1 MRHVWFRGVI
11 ALVWM
16 LAAAVSLCHGGIFL
30 GVFDLILG
38 VHFGYQALLST
49 KGEKRDGRK

>member
-1 MRHVWFRGVI
+1 MRSVWFRGVI

>member
-16 LAAAVSLCHGGIFL
+16 LAAAVSLCHGGIVS
-30 GVFDLILG
+30 GMFDLAVG
-38 VHFGYQALLST
+38 VYFGYQAFLRA
-49 KGEKRDGRK
+49 KEERRDGRR